1 MGKNLPSHEWREPS
15 QVTEGHGPELNC
27 CISYRPTNIEL
38 LRNTQPLH
46 FLSLLTKPLK
56 PLTSRNRLSKSFDGK
71 DLNLLEADLPK
82 AHVLNK
88 FKISNFVRKLNRAT
102 LLLLSLIMLSGLR
115 IGPGKSRQ

>member
-1 MGKNLPSHEWREPS
+1 MGKKLPSHEWREPS
-15 QVTEGHGPELNC
+15 QVTEGHGLELNC
-27 CISYRPTNIEL
+27 CISNRPTNIEL

-115 IGPGKSRQ
+115 GAW